1 MEKRRR
7 DHGCTQRARRS
18 ATSFV
23 IDLRCRPIRDNCRC
37 MEDLQEQRR
46 RSIAVSDGRP
56 GALGMR
62 YRKGSIVISEAFDIP
77 LLLLIRNS
85 GYITHE
91 QLIAL
96 SGYDKSQSAV
106 CNFLWRIRRL
116 LAGGFVGLFDRR
128 IEGHKVYSIT
138 RKGLA
143 ELESFGHMLYSLN
156 PETTSICQPSKM
168 MHCLELNDIR
178 LTFVR
183 YKLVDTW
190 LTDLEVCSENL
201 MTADQYVKDYDAVTI
216 LEIGDQKLTCA
227 IEYER
232 TNKSPAR
239 YLEMRRAL
247 LQEKMVDA
255 VLYIVRDVE
264 RTFSIVEQLCAAH

>member
-1 MEKRRR
+1 
-7 DHGCTQRARRS
+7 
-18 ATSFV
+18 
-23 IDLRCRPIRDNCRC
+23 
-37 MEDLQEQRR
+37 
-46 RSIAVSDGRP
+46 
-56 GALGMR
+56 MR
-62 YRKGSIVISEAFDIP
+62 YRKGSIVISEAFDVP

-96 SGYDKSQSAV
+96 SGYDKSQSSV

-116 LAGGFVGLFDRR
+116 LTGGFVALLHQR

-156 PETTSICQPSKM
+156 PETNSICQPSKM

-178 LTFVR
+178 LAFVR

-216 LEIGDQKLTCA
+216 LEVGDQKLTCA

-239 YLEMRRAL
+239 YLEIRRAL

-255 VLYIVRDVE
+255 VFYIVRDVE
-264 RTFSIVEQLCAAH
+264 RIVSIVEQLSAAHPRMLFVIASAFLRFGHDAYAMRTQSVAGSLEEMLSQMAREARTVRAAVSA

>member
-1 MEKRRR
+1 
-7 DHGCTQRARRS
+7 
-18 ATSFV
+18 
-23 IDLRCRPIRDNCRC
+23 
-37 MEDLQEQRR
+37 
-46 RSIAVSDGRP
+46 
-56 GALGMR
+56 MR

-116 LAGGFVGLFDRR
+116 LVGGFVALLHQR

-156 PETTSICQPSKM
+156 PETPSIGQPSKM
-168 MHCLELNDIR
+168 MHCLELNEIR
-178 LTFVR
+178 LALKR
-183 YKLVDTW
+183 HRLLDSW
-190 LTDLEVCSENL
+190 LSDIEVCSENL
-201 MTADQYVKDYDAVTI
+201 LTEDKYVKDYDALAV
-216 LEIGDQKLTCA
+216 LRVGDWQLHCA

-232 TNKSPAR
+232 TTKSLAR
-239 YLEMRRAL
+239 YAEIRQAL
-247 LQEKMVDA
+247 SREQTLDA
-255 VLYIVRDVE
+255 ILYVVRDAKGLLAIARHLGGAFPRILFVTSAAIRRMGLE
-264 RTFSIVEQLCAAH
+264 AYAMRTLSHGGPLSTLLAQVAQEIRLIREFAIA